1 MGEISVKTGNN
12 ARNGGKNSLN
22 RLIRCV
28 CGKKIGPDPRNF
40 NQRVSLGRN
49 DLLIRTFPSHPA
61 CIRLRDGSFS
71 HFNHSFATTFLHNI
85 NVNIWFNRL
94 EISSSLRLSAL
105 DAEVYS
111 GDRKMLIEE
120 NLPINGNRWDF
131 IIERM
136 SFDGTEFTLWKFCHL
151 QRGGFL
157 LSPVRSGFI
166 KKLNEFKNALGFL
179 TDVQIETLAL
189 YSFGASHN
197 QISEVLNIAVGT
209 SKNRVNRIL
218 AALPIRT
225 REEVFY
231 FLFASGMA
239 FSFCKVVTELIGSRV
254 NKLLTKEGANKFLI

>member
-1 MGEISVKTGNN
+1 MCSMDRIENTNCSQLDFFREMQLTVNL
-12 ARNGGKNSLN
+12 S
-22 RLIRCV
+22 
-28 CGKKIGPDPRNF
+28 
-40 NQRVSLGRN
+40 
-49 DLLIRTFPSHPA
+49 SHPA

-209 SKNRVNRIL
+209 SKNRV
-218 AALPIRT
+218 
-225 REEVFY
+225 
-231 FLFASGMA
+231 
-239 FSFCKVVTELIGSRV
+239 
-254 NKLLTKEGANKFLI
+254 KEGANKQVISSQADSLIKISRIWADFFPANTSNQPI

>member
-1 MGEISVKTGNN
+1 MCSMDRIENTNCSQLDFFREMQLTVNL
-12 ARNGGKNSLN
+12 S
-22 RLIRCV
+22 
-28 CGKKIGPDPRNF
+28 
-40 NQRVSLGRN
+40 
-49 DLLIRTFPSHPA
+49 SHPA

-111 GDRKMLIEE
+111 GDRKMLVEE

-166 KKLNEFKNALGFL
+166 KKLNEL
-179 TDVQIETLAL
+179 TKLCC
-189 YSFGASHN
+189 
-197 QISEVLNIAVGT
+197 IAEKGNSPRKKCIRKPRSSYQT
-209 SKNRVNRIL
+209 SW
-218 AALPIRT
+218 
-225 REEVFY
+225 FY
-231 FLFASGMA
+231 FLNKSKQSI
-239 FSFCKVVTELIGSRV
+239 FSYRDG
-254 NKLLTKEGANKFLI
+254 

>member
-1 MGEISVKTGNN
+1 MCSMDRIENTNCSQLDFFREMQLTVNL
-12 ARNGGKNSLN
+12 S
-22 RLIRCV
+22 
-28 CGKKIGPDPRNF
+28 
-40 NQRVSLGRN
+40 
-49 DLLIRTFPSHPA
+49 SHPA

-151 QRGGFL
+151 QRGGFTV
-157 LSPVRSGFI
+157 SCSFW
-166 KKLNEFKNALGFL
+166 FYKNSTNLRMH
-179 TDVQIETLAL
+179 
-189 YSFGASHN
+189 S
-197 QISEVLNIAVGT
+197 
-209 SKNRVNRIL
+209 
-218 AALPIRT
+218 
-225 REEVFY
+225 VF
-231 FLFASGMA
+231 
-239 FSFCKVVTELIGSRV
+239 
-254 NKLLTKEGANKFLI
+254 

>member
-1 MGEISVKTGNN
+1 MCSMDRIENTNCSQLDFFREMQLTVNL
-12 ARNGGKNSLN
+12 S
-22 RLIRCV
+22 
-28 CGKKIGPDPRNF
+28 
-40 NQRVSLGRN
+40 
-49 DLLIRTFPSHPA
+49 SHPA

-111 GDRKMLIEE
+111 GDRKMLVEE

-166 KKLNEFKNALGFL
+166 KKLNEFKNAVGFL

-197 QISEVLNIAVGT
+197 QIFRGFKYSNWNIEKQGESYSCCFT
-209 SKNRVNRIL
+209 NPHERRGIL
-218 AALPIRT
+218 FFIRQWNG
-225 REEVFY
+225 
-231 FLFASGMA
+231 LFI
-239 FSFCKVVTELIGSRV
+239 L
-254 NKLLTKEGANKFLI
+254 

>member
-1 MGEISVKTGNN
+1 
-12 ARNGGKNSLN
+12 
-22 RLIRCV
+22 
-28 CGKKIGPDPRNF
+28 
-40 NQRVSLGRN
+40 
-49 DLLIRTFPSHPA
+49 
-61 CIRLRDGSFS
+61 
-71 HFNHSFATTFLHNI
+71 
-85 NVNIWFNRL
+85 
-94 EISSSLRLSAL
+94 
-105 DAEVYS
+105 
-111 GDRKMLIEE
+111 MLVEE

-197 QISEVLNIAVGT
+197 QISEVLNIAIGT

-239 FSFCKVVTELIGSRV
+239 FSFCKVVTELIGSR
-254 NKLLTKEGANKFLI
+254 

>member
-1 MGEISVKTGNN
+1 MCSMDRIENTNCSQLDFFREMQLTVNL
-12 ARNGGKNSLN
+12 S
-22 RLIRCV
+22 
-28 CGKKIGPDPRNF
+28 
-40 NQRVSLGRN
+40 
-49 DLLIRTFPSHPA
+49 SHPA

-111 GDRKMLIEE
+111 GDRKMLVEE

-151 QRGGFL
+151 QRGFFL

-197 QISEVLNIAVGT
+197 QISEVLNIAIGT

-254 NKLLTKEGANKFLI
+254 NKLLNK

>member
-1 MGEISVKTGNN
+1 MCSMDRIENTNCSQLDFFREMQLTVNL
-12 ARNGGKNSLN
+12 S
-22 RLIRCV
+22 
-28 CGKKIGPDPRNF
+28 
-40 NQRVSLGRN
+40 
-49 DLLIRTFPSHPA
+49 SHPA

-71 HFNHSFATTFLHNI
+71 HFN
-85 NVNIWFNRL
+85 
-94 EISSSLRLSAL
+94 
-105 DAEVYS
+105 
-111 GDRKMLIEE
+111 
-120 NLPINGNRWDF
+120 
-131 IIERM
+131 
-136 SFDGTEFTLWKFCHL
+136 HL

-197 QISEVLNIAVGT
+197 QISEVLNIAIGT

-239 FSFCKVVTELIGSRV
+239 FSFCKVVTELIGGRV
-254 NKLLTKEGANKFLI
+254 NKLLNK